1 MKDLNKGRIG
11 LLLMAMIWGSS
22 FAFNELAMQSFTPSQ
37 LLALRYTIAGFCL
50 LVLFRTKIFSAPFL
64 VIKKGVLLGTVLYL
78 AYIFQTIGLFY
89 TSPTKNAFL
98 TAFNV
103 ILVPFLAA
111 TVMKRK
117 IKSWDYLGAIVTL
130 VGIGVMSMTSQLSAF
145 NLGDLLTLI
154 SAFFFAWQIL
164 FSDMFAKQEDPLV
177 INSIQM
183 ITAAFLAN
191 VVAMIEGQP
200 FDFSNHQSNI
210 TVIYLAVFCTMIAF
224 LLQTYSQQFTS
235 ETEAVLIMSLESIFG
250 MIFSILI
257 VKDYPSIRTL
267 IGAFM
272 IIGGVLI
279 VELVPLV
286 RKNKVLIKSRKGGK

>member
-1 MKDLNKGRIG
+1 MKELNKGRIG
-11 LLLMAMIWGSS
+11 LLIMAMIWGSS
-22 FAFNELAMQSFTPSQ
+22 FAFNELAMQSFTPYQ
-37 LLALRYTIAGFCL
+37 LLALRYSIAALCL
-50 LVLFRTKIFSAPFL
+50 LVIFRTKILSAPFL
-64 VIKKGVLLGTVLYL
+64 VIKKGVLLGIVLYL
-78 AYIFQTIGLFY
+78 AYIFQTVGLFY

-117 IKSWDYLGAIVTL
+117 IKSYDYLGAIVTL
-130 VGIGVMSMTSQLSAF
+130 VGIGVMSMTSRLAAF

-191 VVAMIEGQP
+191 VVALIEGQT
-200 FDFSNHQSNI
+200 FDFSNHQSNM

-250 MIFSILI
+250 MFFSILI
-257 VKDYPSIRTL
+257 VKDYPTIRTL
-267 IGAFM
+267 IGAM
-272 IIGGVLI
+272 LIIGGVLI
-279 VELVPLV
+279 VELVPLA
-286 RKNKVLIKSRKGGK
+286 RKNKVFIKESKGGK